1 MALGTLPPLSLG
13 YVSLIGMILFIPTSI
28 WTACLLY
35 TSYRNEAGE
44 IFHTYS
50 TYARGGDLLIGAHN
64 FLDMTPKGRNE
75 VGIMDWVRH
84 HDRYP
89 SKPLGAASFQPEL
102 AVSSRCD

>member
-1 MALGTLPPLSLG
+1 MPGFS
-13 YVSLIGMILFIPTSI
+13 VF
-28 WTACLLY
+28 
-35 TSYRNEAGE
+35 YRNEAGE